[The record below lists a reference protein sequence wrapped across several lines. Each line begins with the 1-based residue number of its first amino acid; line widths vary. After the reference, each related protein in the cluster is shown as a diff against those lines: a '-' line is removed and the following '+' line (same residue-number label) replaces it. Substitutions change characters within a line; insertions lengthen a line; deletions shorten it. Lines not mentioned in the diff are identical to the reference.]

1 VNGPA
6 AVNEDA
12 VKLTSY
18 FGERR
23 RVAGDGFAA
32 DALLDLYGR
41 HEVATSILLRGAEG
55 FGAKRHQRTDMSLSL
70 SEDLPLIAVAVD
82 SRTRIEPLV
91 ARTAELTGTGLVT
104 LERARLLRDDIEA
117 DDIDA
122 VMLREG
128 AHEETKLTIYLG
140 RQERVYRMPAFM
152 AVCDLLHRRGVA
164 GATALLG
171 VDGTAHGQRERA
183 SFFSRN
189 SGTPMMV
196 IAVGSGER
204 IGRVLPEL
212 SGLLRRP
219 LLTLERVRICK
230 RDGRLLCP
238 PGTVEPNTGETAAG
252 QAGLPV
258 WHKLMVYTS
267 EAALHDGQ
275 PVHRAIV
282 RRLRTAGISGATTQR
297 GIWGFH
303 GDHAPHG
310 DRLLQLGRHV
320 PAVTI
325 VIDSPERIAAEFTI
339 IDELT
344 AEHGLVTSEI
354 IPAMRPGGD
363 GHGQYVLRR

>member
-1 VNGPA
+1 MNGPA

-18 FGERR
+18 FGERH

-41 HEVATSILLRGAEG
+41 HEVAASILLRGVEG
-55 FGAKRHQRTDMSLSL
+55 FGAKRHVRTDMSLTL

-82 SRTRIEPLV
+82 RRSRIEPLV
-91 ARTAELTGTGLVT
+91 EPTARLTGTGLVT
-104 LERARLLRDDIEA
+104 LEGARLLSG
-117 DDIDA
+117 DIDA
-122 VMLREG
+122 GDVEAVTLREG
-128 AHEETKLTIYLG
+128 LDEQTKLTIYVG

-171 VDGTAHGQRERA
+171 VDGTAHGNRERA

-189 SGTPMMV
+189 AGTPMMV
-196 IAVGSGER
+196 IAVGSGKR
-204 IGRVLPEL
+204 IARVLPEL
-212 SGLLRRP
+212 GGLLRRP
-219 LLTLERVRICK
+219 LLTLERVQICK
-230 RDGRLLCP
+230 RDGELLCP
-238 PGTVEPNTGETAAG
+238 PSALPGRD
-252 QAGLPV
+252 QAGMPR

-282 RRLRTAGISGATTQR
+282 RRLRAAGISGATTQR

-320 PAVTI
+320 PVVTI
-325 VIDSPERIAAEFTI
+325 VIDSPERIAAAFTV

-344 AEHGLVTSEI
+344 AEQGLVTSETV
-354 IPAMRPGGD
+354 PAMRPGSD
-363 GHGQYVLRR
+363 GQGQYVLRP

>member
-1 VNGPA
+1 M
-6 AVNEDA
+6 NEDA

-23 RVAGDGFAA
+23 RVGGDGFAA

-41 HEVATSILLRGAEG
+41 HEVATSILLRGVEG
-55 FGAKRHQRTDMSLSL
+55 FGAKGHARTDMSLTL

-82 SRTRIEPLV
+82 SRSRIEPLV
-91 ARTAELTGTGLVT
+91 EPTARLTGTGLVT
-104 LERARLLRDDIEA
+104 LDGARLLSGDIEA
-117 DDIDA
+117 ADVEA
-122 VMLREG
+122 VTLREG
-128 AHEETKLTIYLG
+128 SHEETKLTIYVG

-171 VDGTAHGQRERA
+171 VDGTAHGSRERA

-189 SGTPMMV
+189 AATPMMV
-196 IAVGSGER
+196 IAVGSGTR
-204 IGRVLPEL
+204 IARVLPEL
-212 SGLLRRP
+212 GGLLRRP
-219 LLTLERVRICK
+219 LLTLERVQICK
-230 RDGRLLCP
+230 RDGKLLCP
-238 PGTVEPNTGETAAG
+238 PSALPGTD
-252 QAGLPV
+252 QAGMPL
-258 WHKLMVYTS
+258 WHKLMIYTS

-282 RRLRTAGISGATTQR
+282 RRLRAAGVSGATTQR

-320 PAVTI
+320 PVVTI
-325 VIDSPERIAAEFTI
+325 VIDSPERIARAFTI

-344 AEHGLVTSEI
+344 AEQGLVTSETV
-354 IPAMRPGGD
+354 PSMRPGSD
-363 GHGQYVLRR
+363 GQGQYILRP

>member
-1 VNGPA
+1 M
-6 AVNEDA
+6 NEDA

-41 HEVATSILLRGAEG
+41 HQVATSILLRGAEG

-82 SRTRIEPLV
+82 SRSRIEPLV
-91 ARTAELTGTGLVT
+91 GETAQITGTGLVT
-104 LERARLLRDDIEA
+104 LERARLLRDDIDTRDIEA
-117 DDIDA
+117 
-122 VMLREG
+122 VTPREG
-128 AHEETKLTIYLG
+128 AHEETKLTVYLG

-189 SGTPMMV
+189 AATPMMV

-212 SGLLRRP
+212 SALLRRP

-230 RDGRLLCP
+230 RDGKLLCP
-238 PGTVEPNTGETAAG
+238 PSALPGASQAG
-252 QAGLPV
+252 QAAGGMPL
-258 WHKLMVYTS
+258 WRKLMVYTS

-275 PVHRAIV
+275 PIHRAIV
-282 RRLRTAGISGATTQR
+282 RRLRAAGISGATTQR

-303 GDHAPHG
+303 GDHPPHG

-325 VIDSPERIAAEFTI
+325 VIDSPGRIAVAFDV

-344 AEHGLVTSEI
+344 TEQGLVTSET
-354 IPAMRPGGD
+354 IPAMRPAG
-363 GHGQYVLRR
+363 VAAV

>member
-1 VNGPA
+1 M
-6 AVNEDA
+6 NEEA

-18 FGERR
+18 FGERHKA
-23 RVAGDGFAA
+23 AGGRFAA

-41 HEVATSILLRGAEG
+41 HEVATSVLLRGAEG
-55 FGAKRHQRTDMSLSL
+55 FGARRHPRTDMSLTL

-82 SRTRIEPLV
+82 SRSRIEPLV
-91 ARTAELTGTGLVT
+91 EQTARITGTGLVS
-104 LERARLLRDDIEA
+104 LERAQLLRDDISPADVEA
-117 DDIDA
+117 
-122 VMLREG
+122 VTPRYG

-171 VDGTAHGQRERA
+171 VDGTAHGRRERA
-183 SFFSRN
+183 AFFSRN
-189 SGTPMMV
+189 EGTPMMV
-196 IAVGSGER
+196 IAVGASER
-204 IGRVLPEL
+204 ILRVLPEL
-212 SGLLRRP
+212 GGLLRRP
-219 LLTLERVRICK
+219 LLTLEQVRLCK
-230 RDGRLLCP
+230 RDGQSLATPAVL
-238 PGTVEPNTGETAAG
+238 PGTDDS
-252 QAGLPV
+252 GLPV

-282 RRLRTAGISGATTQR
+282 RRLRAAGISGATTQR
-297 GIWGFH
+297 GMWGFH

-310 DRLLQLGRHV
+310 DRLLQLGRRV

-325 VIDSPERIAAEFTI
+325 VIDSPGRIAVAFAI

-344 AEHGLVTSEI
+344 ATRGLVTSERV
-354 IPAMRPGGD
+354 PAIRPAPAAG
-363 GHGQYVLRR
+363 

>member
-1 VNGPA
+1 
-6 AVNEDA
+6 VNEDA

-32 DALLDLYGR
+32 DALLDLYGQR
-41 HEVATSILLRGAEG
+41 QVATSILLRGAEG
-55 FGAKRHQRTDMSLSL
+55 FGAKRHARTDMSLTL

-82 SRTRIEPLV
+82 SRARIEPLV
-91 ARTAELTGTGLVT
+91 EPTARITGTGLVT
-104 LERARLLRDDIEA
+104 LERARLLRDDLETGDIEA
-117 DDIDA
+117 VGIKA
-122 VMLREG
+122 GARREG

-140 RQERVYRMPAFM
+140 RQERVYRVPAFV

-171 VDGTAHGQRERA
+171 VDGTAHGSRERA

-189 SGTPMMV
+189 TGTPMMV
-196 IAVGSGER
+196 IAVGSGAS

-212 SGLLRRP
+212 GGLLRRP

-230 RDGRLLCP
+230 RDGKLLCAP
-238 PGTVEPNTGETAAG
+238 SALPGTDETGMP
-252 QAGLPV
+252 L

-267 EAALHDGQ
+267 ESALHDGQ
-275 PVHRAIV
+275 PVHRAVV
-282 RRLRTAGISGATTQR
+282 RRLQAAGISGATTQR

-303 GDHAPHG
+303 GDHPPHG

-325 VIDSPERIAAEFTI
+325 VIDSPERIAAAFAV

-344 AEHGLVTSEI
+344 AENGLVTSETV
-354 IPAMRPGGD
+354 PAMRPGGND
-363 GHGQYVLRR
+363 GGQFILRR

>member
-1 VNGPA
+1 MNGPA
-6 AVNEDA
+6 EVSEDA

-55 FGAKRHQRTDMSLSL
+55 FGAKRHARTDMSLTL

-82 SRTRIEPLV
+82 RRSRIEPLV
-91 ARTAELTGTGLVT
+91 EPAARLTGTGLVT
-104 LERARLLRDDIEA
+104 LEGARLLSGDIETG
-117 DDIDA
+117 DVEA
-122 VMLREG
+122 VALREG
-128 AHEETKLTIYLG
+128 LHEETKLTVYVG

-171 VDGTAHGQRERA
+171 VDGTAHGNRERA

-189 SGTPMMV
+189 AGTPMMV
-196 IAVGSGER
+196 IAVGSGKR
-204 IGRVLPEL
+204 IARVLPEL
-212 SGLLRRP
+212 GGLLRRP

-230 RDGRLLCP
+230 REGQLLCP
-238 PGTVEPNTGETAAG
+238 PSALPGTDQSGMP
-252 QAGLPV
+252 LR
-258 WHKLMVYTS
+258 HKLMVYTS
-267 EAALHDGQ
+267 EAALHRGQ

-282 RRLRTAGISGATTQR
+282 RGLLAAGMSGATTQR

-320 PAVTI
+320 PVVTI
-325 VIDSPERIAAEFTI
+325 VIDSPERIARAFTVV
-339 IDELT
+339 DALT
-344 AEHGLVTSEI
+344 AEQGLVTSETVH
-354 IPAMRPGGD
+354 AMRPGGD
-363 GHGQYVLRR
+363 GQGQYILRR